1 MSTKDISFEKSIEN
15 LEKIVAEL
23 EAGDMPLDKMLEK
36 FEEGIK
42 LSRECSKQLEE
53 VEKKVNLLIK
63 QPDGTVTQIEFDEL
77 KAE

>member
-1 MSTKDISFEKSIEN
+1 MSTKNISFEKSIET

-42 LSRECSKQLEE
+42 LSRECGRALEE

-63 QPDGTVTQIEFDEL
+63 QPDGSVTQVEFDEL
-77 KAE
+77 KEE